1 MEQDHKQK
9 QHPKRFE
16 KGELV
21 AARFAGHNWEVEDV
35 GVVLDT
41 RRSES
46 GESHVTVITQRGV
59 IISMREGQAAVVFH
73 LLGEKADDMFVKMYA
88 FMSHWQA
95 EEDHDAG
102 HFAEAFR
109 KARSMLDTASAI
121 QRASL
126 TSTFVAR

>member
-1 MEQDHKQK
+1 MEQQQNHK
-9 QHPKRFE
+9 QHPKRFD
-16 KGELV
+16 KGDLV

-59 IISMREGQAAVVFH
+59 IVSMREGQAGLVFH
-73 LLGEKADDMFVKMYA
+73 LLGEKADDMFVQMYG

-95 EEDHDAG
+95 EEDHEAG
-102 HFAEAFR
+102 HFAEAFK

-121 QRASL
+121 RRASL
-126 TSTFVAR
+126 TSTFLAR